1 MQKGSLMAKAYIT
14 LQPSERTLVQAA
26 ATIYAG
32 YLTAGRVP
40 EGSESDWIKKS
51 IEDAIRIAKVTDDN
65 VQADAEVM

>member
-1 MQKGSLMAKAYIT
+1 MGKAYIS
-14 LQPSERTLVQAA
+14 LQPSEQTLVQAA

-65 VQADAEVM
+65 VQADAELT

>member
-1 MQKGSLMAKAYIT
+1 MGKAYIS
-14 LQPSERTLVQAA
+14 LQPSEQTLVQAA

-65 VQADAEVM
+65 VQADAEVA

>member
-1 MQKGSLMAKAYIT
+1 MGKAYIS
-14 LQPSERTLVQAA
+14 LQPSEQTLVQAA

-65 VQADAEVM
+65 VQADAEVT

>member
-1 MQKGSLMAKAYIT
+1 MGKAYIT
-14 LQPSERTLVQAA
+14 LQPSEQTLVQAA

-65 VQADAEVM
+65 VQADAELM

>member
-1 MQKGSLMAKAYIT
+1 MSKAYIS
-14 LQPSERTLVQAA
+14 LQPSEQVLVQAA

-65 VQADAEVM
+65 VQADAEVA

>member
-1 MQKGSLMAKAYIT
+1 MGKAYIS
-14 LQPSERTLVQAA
+14 LQPSEQTLVQAV

-65 VQADAEVM
+65 VQADAELT

>member
-1 MQKGSLMAKAYIT
+1 MAKAYIT

>member
-1 MQKGSLMAKAYIT
+1 MGKAYIT
-14 LQPSERTLVQAA
+14 LQPSEQTLVQAA

-65 VQADAEVM
+65 VQAEAEVM

>member
-1 MQKGSLMAKAYIT
+1 MSKAYIS
-14 LQPSERTLVQAA
+14 LQPSEQVLVQAA

-65 VQADAEVM
+65 VQADAEVT

>member
-1 MQKGSLMAKAYIT
+1 MAKAYIT
-14 LQPSERTLVQAA
+14 LQPSERTLVQAS

>member
-1 MQKGSLMAKAYIT
+1 MGKAYIT
-14 LQPSERTLVQAA
+14 LQPSEQTLVQAA